1 MRQKFKNMFLR
12 KKRDSRMRGFYT
24 VFICPQLSGVS
35 RVLQLRK
42 TLLAV
47 DPGIH
52 IIIKW
57 VLP

>member
-12 KKRDSRMRGFYT
+12 MKELLECMP
-24 VFICPQLSGVS
+24 FICPQLTRVS
-35 RVLQLRK
+35 RVLQLSK
-42 TLLAV
+42 TLLAA